1 MINWSQ
7 NSNKIYNFVRAL
19 VDPGP
24 FAQTF
29 YKNRRIFIHKLEILK
44 KYSFKKSKSGTI
56 VDLGRNKSLVVK
68 TNDGLF

>member
-29 YKNRRIFIHKLEILK
+29 YINRNLYYIK
-44 KYSFKKSKSGTI
+44 
-56 VDLGRNKSLVVK
+56 
-68 TNDGLF
+68 